1 MVTPDLHTQTDIQS
15 TLLSAID
22 TLGEAQYKIEIAQ
35 TLYTDLMD
43 DHFDKTLKPTHDNQ
57 VIFFSQ
63 RDVIHNKAVALME
76 FVMQAYADVTETLAS
91 IEAKSEE
98 LLHLI
103 HKEEQ
108 EK

>member
-1 MVTPDLHTQTDIQS
+1 MNEHTI
-15 TLLSAID
+15 LSAVD
-22 TLGEAQYKIEIAQ
+22 TLGAAQYKIEIAQ

-76 FVMQAYADVTETLAS
+76 FVAQAYRDVVTVL
-91 IEAKSEE
+91 EALEAE
-98 LLHLI
+98 RENP
-103 HKEEQ
+103 KE
-108 EK
+108 

>member
-63 RDVIHNKAVALME
+63 RDVIRNKAVALME
-76 FVMQAYADVTETLAS
+76 FVTQAYRDVVTTL
-91 IEAKSEE
+91 EALEAEREKS
-98 LLHLI
+98 
-103 HKEEQ
+103 KQ
-108 EK
+108 

>member
-1 MVTPDLHTQTDIQS
+1 MNEHTK
-15 TLLSAID
+15 LLAVD
-22 TLGEAQYKIEIAQ
+22 TLGEAQYKIEIAR
-35 TLYTDLMD
+35 TLYTDIMD
-43 DHFDKTLKPTHDNQ
+43 DHFDKTLKPTRDNQ

-98 LLHLI
+98 LFHII

-108 EK
+108 GK